1 MQWHHEHITITDEP
15 DVVDLDV
22 VHGFLVD
29 AYWSPGVPREVLAR
43 AVAGSLCLSALDGD
57 DLVGFGRIVT
67 DRATFAY
74 LCDVFVLPDHRG
86 RGIGKALARVA
97 VEHPDLAGVRR
108 YVLATRDAHGLYE
121 PLGFRPTP
129 AGSLLE
135 IKRDPATLYG
145 AS

>member
-1 MQWHHEHITITDEP
+1 MQWRDDDITITDDP
-15 DVVDLDV
+15 TAVDLDV

-43 AVAGSLCLSALDGD
+43 AVEGSLCLTALDGD
-57 DLVGFGRIVT
+57 ALVGFGRIVT

-74 LCDVFVLPDHRG
+74 LCDVFVLPEHRG
-86 RGIGKALARVA
+86 RGIGKALARAA
-97 VEHPDLAGVRR
+97 VEHPDLRGVRR

-121 PLGFRPTP
+121 PFGFRPAP

-135 IKRDPATLYG
+135 IKRDAASLYE